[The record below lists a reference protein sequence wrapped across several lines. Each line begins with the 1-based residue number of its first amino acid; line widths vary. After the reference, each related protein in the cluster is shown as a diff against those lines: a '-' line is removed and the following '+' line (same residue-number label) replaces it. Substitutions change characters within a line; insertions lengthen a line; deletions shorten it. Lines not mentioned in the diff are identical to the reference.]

1 MEDDNF
7 DLDKM
12 KKIYNLYG
20 ELYEISKTVT
30 REEHQWLFNVLML
43 NFEMHIDTTIDRFK
57 NYLEEEE
64 MKRNIPY

>member
-30 REEHQWLFNVLML
+30 REEH
-43 NFEMHIDTTIDRFK
+43 
-57 NYLEEEE
+57 
-64 MKRNIPY
+64 